1 MDYCIHGHRH
11 ADYLFSSLEEYSTT
25 WFEVLSALDS
35 INDQDIIDEF
45 ESEKREAKSISQAI
59 NRIVKNKCFFE
70 NGNAK
75 AISLPIM
82 NTAFKLKVLGDSI
95 LQKVPFQ
102 WKSPSTIEATL
113 PGIL

>member
-45 ESEKREAKSISQAI
+45 ESE
-59 NRIVKNKCFFE
+59 
-70 NGNAK
+70 
-75 AISLPIM
+75 
-82 NTAFKLKVLGDSI
+82 
-95 LQKVPFQ
+95 
-102 WKSPSTIEATL
+102 
-113 PGIL
+113 